1 MADDFTARF
10 RVDISDLKKNIT
22 EANKQIKLANATFK
36 AETAGMEDWTKNADG
51 LSSKLRSL
59 KTVLESQKSIL
70 SSYQS
75 QLERQQ
81 KAYEEN
87 GARVDKLKEKLR
99 ELSAN
104 GVSKADDEYK
114 KYEAALRSAMKEQEN
129 NGKAV
134 DDLKLKILNQ
144 QAAIGKTESSIRK
157 YTTAEQNLGNESE
170 EAASDIKKMD
180 KSLDQVSGSAGRAK
194 DKLAA
199 IGKTLAKGLATGIAT
214 VGAAATAGVA
224 ALAKAT
230 SNAGKYADE
239 INTLSKVTGMS
250 SESLQ
255 AYKYAAEL
263 VDVSMETLTGSMS
276 KNVKSMSNAANGS
289 AKYADAYKKLGV
301 AVTDSNGELR
311 NSEDVYW
318 ETIDALGN
326 IQNETERD
334 AIAMQLF
341 GKSARDLNPLIETGS
356 KGIADLTKEAKEMG
370 AVMSQE
376 SLDKLNALD
385 DTMQRLKGGAAAA
398 KNAIGTIL
406 LPELQTLADDGVSL
420 ISSFTKEINAANGDW
435 NKIGDAVGNLAEKF
449 SDKILDYLP
458 KLVEVGGKIVSGLG
472 SAIVKAAPKLA
483 KTATTVLTTLTTN
496 LIKSAPSVLKSGS
509 EVIKNFIT
517 GLKSALPDILTA
529 IKDSL
534 PDILNTIVDLGV
546 FLAEN
551 AGDIIVPIVE
561 AIPSL
566 ITEFVTTLTSKENT
580 QKVIDGAVTL
590 VNSLVD
596 SIPDVLTAITDAIPT
611 ILDSIFGEDGFLS
624 ADNITK
630 LVDCAADVVGKLVES
645 IPKVI
650 SALVSAIPTVL
661 NSIFGEKG
669 FLSAS
674 NISKLIS
681 GASDIVLKL
690 VGEIPTI
697 ISSFVEAIPT
707 IISSLFGENG
717 FLSGKNI
724 SKLVSS
730 AAEVVIKLVGEIPT
744 IVSALVGAIP
754 DIIDEL
760 FDPDSGFLSDNN
772 INDLVSG
779 AVAVVGEIV
788 KNIPKIIQSLLDAI
802 PGVIDSIVGSFSK
815 IVSKFLGLGE
825 EAAEA
830 FKNGFK
836 GAISGIV
843 PGGQLFVNGQLE
855 ANIPEADRKG
865 FADGGV
871 VTRRTKAI
879 LGDAGPEVVI
889 PLRNNASW
897 VSKVASQL
905 AHNLSTPQTMSAG
918 TFSSNRNIQFVQNNY
933 SPKPLSRIE
942 IYRQSRNLLSL
953 YGGNV

>member
-1 MADDFTARF
+1 MAEDFTARF
-10 RVDISDLKKNIT
+10 RVDVSDLKKGIT
-22 EANKQIKLANATFK
+22 EANKQIKLANATFR
-36 AETAGMEDWTKNADG
+36 AETSGMEDWSKNADG

-59 KTVLESQKSIL
+59 KTVLENQKSIL

-114 KYEAALRSAMKEQEN
+114 KYEAALRSAMKEQDN
-129 NGKAV
+129 NGKSA

-194 DKLAA
+194 DKLSA

-214 VGAAATAGVA
+214 VGAAAATGVA

-301 AVTDSNGELR
+301 AVTDANGELR

-385 DTMQRLKGGAAAA
+385 DAMQRLKGGAAAA

-435 NKIGDAVGNLAEKF
+435 NKIGDAIGNLTEKF

-458 KLVEVGGKIVSGLG
+458 KLVEVGGKVVSGLG

-483 KTATTVLTTLTTN
+483 KTATTVLATLTTN

-529 IKDSL
+529 ITESA
-534 PDILNTIVDLGV
+534 PDIITTLVDLV
-546 FLAEN
+546 SYLAEN
-551 AGDIIVPIVE
+551 YSEFIQPIIDNMPTMI
-561 AIPSL
+561 
-566 ITEFVTTLTSKENT
+566 IT
-580 QKVIDGAVTL
+580 I
-590 VNSLVD
+590 VNSIVDNLPRLIEGATSLVLG
-596 SIPDVLTAITDAIPT
+596 IVDAMPQVILGLLDALPT
-611 ILDSIFGEDGFLS
+611 VI
-624 ADNITK
+624 
-630 LVDCAADVVGKLVES
+630 ES
-645 IPKVI
+645 VI
-650 SALVSAIPTVL
+650 SGLLDCLPQLIEGAIEIVGQLLIHLPEIIGGLVKAAPRIIGSIASSLVSAAPKLWNAFTGIFSKAWEKVKEVFANVGEWFSNTFSGAWDGIKEAWGKVKEFFQGIWDGITGVFKGVGNWFKGVFEKAVSGIKTAWSGIKTWFKNLWDGIWSVIKTPINWIIKGMNTIIDGI
-661 NSIFGEKG
+661 NSIAIDVPDWIPGIGGQHWG
-669 FLSAS
+669 F
-674 NISKLIS
+674 
-681 GASDIVLKL
+681 D
-690 VGEIPTI
+690 
-697 ISSFVEAIPT
+697 
-707 IISSLFGENG
+707 
-717 FLSGKNI
+717 
-724 SKLVSS
+724 
-730 AAEVVIKLVGEIPT
+730 
-744 IVSALVGAIP
+744 
-754 DIIDEL
+754 
-760 FDPDSGFLSDNN
+760 
-772 INDLVSG
+772 
-779 AVAVVGEIV
+779 
-788 KNIPKIIQSLLDAI
+788 IPKIPELAYGGVLKKGQVGLLE
-802 PGVIDSIVGSFSK
+802 GS
-815 IVSKFLGLGE
+815 G
-825 EAAEA
+825 AEA
-830 FKNGFK
+830 V
-836 GAISGIV
+836 V
-843 PGGQLFVNGQLE
+843 PLE
-855 ANIPEADRKG
+855 
-865 FADGGV
+865 
-871 VTRRTKAI
+871 
-879 LGDAGPEVVI
+879 
-889 PLRNNASW
+889 RNTGW
-897 VSKVASQL
+897 ITKVANELARQITVPQL
-905 AHNLSTPQTMSAG
+905 VETGYVTNNNKSVNFTQNIYTPKA
-918 TFSSNRNIQFVQNNY
+918 
-933 SPKPLSRIE
+933 PSRIE
-942 IYRQSRNLLSL
+942 LYRQSRNLLSL
-953 YGGNV
+953 YGGNM

>member
-87 GARVDKLKEKLR
+87 GSRVDKLKEKLR

-129 NGKAV
+129 NSKAT
-134 DDLKLKILNQ
+134 DDLRLKILNQ

-157 YTTAEQNLGNESE
+157 YTAAEQNLGNESE
-170 EAASDIKKMD
+170 EAATDIKKMD
-180 KSLDQVSGSAGRAK
+180 TSLENVSGSADRAK
-194 DKLAA
+194 GKLAA
-199 IGKTLAKGLATGIAT
+199 IGKTLAKSVATGIAA
-214 VGAAATAGVA
+214 VGTAAAAGVA
-224 ALAKAT
+224 SLAKLT
-230 SNAGKYADE
+230 SSAGEYADE
-239 INTLSKVTGMS
+239 INTLSKVTGLS
-250 SESLQ
+250 TESLQ
-255 AYKYAAEL
+255 GYKYAAEL
-263 VDVSMETLTGSMS
+263 VDVSMETLTGSMA

-289 AKYADAYKKLGV
+289 AKYTEAYKKLGV
-301 AVTDSNGELR
+301 AVTDANGELR

-385 DTMQRLKGGAAAA
+385 DTMQRLKGGASAA
-398 KNAIGTIL
+398 KNALGTIL
-406 LPELQTLADDGVSL
+406 LPELQTLATEGVSL
-420 ISSFTKEINAANGDW
+420 ISSFTKEVNAANGDW
-435 NKIGDAVGNLAEKF
+435 NKIGDAVGNAAEKI

-458 KLVEVGGKIVSGLG
+458 KLVEIGGKIVSGLG

-517 GLKSALPDILTA
+517 GLKSALPDLLTA
-529 IKDSL
+529 IKESL

-551 AGDIIVPIVE
+551 ASDIIVPIVE

-566 ITEFVTTLTSKENT
+566 ITEFVTTMTSKENT
-580 QKVIDGAVTL
+580 QKIIDGAVTL
-590 VNSLVD
+590 VSSLVD
-596 SIPDVLTAITDAIPT
+596 SIPQVLTAITDAIPV

-630 LVDCAADVVGKLVES
+630 LVSGAIEVVGQILLHLPEIIGGLIKAAAS
-645 IPKVI
+645 II
-650 SALVSAIPTVL
+650 GSIGSALFKAAPKLWEVFKNIFSKAWEKVKEIFAKVGEWFGNIFSGAWDSVKLAWGKVKEFFQGIWDGITGIFSGIGEWFTRVFKKAVSGIKTAWNGIKEWFKKLWDGIWSVIKTPINWIIKGINTIIDGI
-661 NSIFGEKG
+661 NSI
-669 FLSAS
+669 
-674 NISKLIS
+674 
-681 GASDIVLKL
+681 
-690 VGEIPTI
+690 
-697 ISSFVEAIPT
+697 AID
-707 IISSLFGENG
+707 
-717 FLSGKNI
+717 
-724 SKLVSS
+724 
-730 AAEVVIKLVGEIPT
+730 
-744 IVSALVGAIP
+744 IP
-754 DIIDEL
+754 DW
-760 FDPDSGFLSDNN
+760 
-772 INDLVSG
+772 
-779 AVAVVGEIV
+779 
-788 KNIPKIIQSLLDAI
+788 I
-802 PGVIDSIVGSFSK
+802 PGI
-815 IVSKFLGLGE
+815 
-825 EAAEA
+825 
-830 FKNGFK
+830 
-836 GAISGIV
+836 
-843 PGGQLFVNGQLE
+843 GGQHWGFNLDK
-855 ANIPEADRKG
+855 IPELANGGILKKG
-865 FADGGV
+865 QIGLLEGS
-871 VTRRTKAI
+871 
-879 LGDAGPEVVI
+879 GDEAVI
-889 PLRNNASW
+889 PLERNTGW
-897 VSKVASQL
+897 ITKVANEL
-905 AHNLSTPQTMSAG
+905 ARQISIPQSLSSNSVT
-918 TFSSNRNIQFVQNNY
+918 SNRNIQFVQNNY